1 MDIKGERERLGES
14 GAEIDTYKL
23 LGVILLSLRVVV
35 YFVTVICYAVFI
47 NTVLNFIIDFVSHF
61 SNKTLFRLHQDPD

>member
-1 MDIKGERERLGES
+1 
-14 GAEIDTYKL
+14 
-23 LGVILLSLRVVV
+23 LSLRVVV